1 MTPYAGVLLVYLLLK
16 RGCAASAAPRE
27 GTGDAPMA
35 TMLTTAQQVE
45 LLKQDGVKFE
55 LCSEE
60 DAVCFMQT
68 QANYFKLQPYTRL
81 FERCRY
87 GPNAGKFYSL
97 DFEQLR
103 CAVRLDQEL
112 MTLLFQ
118 ITHAIERCHKVEI
131 TEQLAAHGEDD
142 CGITQ
147 EYFASLNATYRTQR
161 ERELANALGSSLGA
175 CYPAVDRGHP
185 AIDAFLEFASF
196 GTLIDFTRFCALRW
210 NDKALK
216 SRHYDLKGAKALRNC
231 VAHDLCIIPLFA
243 LPNRSK
249 LTVGTHIYASITKA
263 GVTPMARDKWVKRA
277 GMREIAITLVVY
289 SQITSCDKAGFA
301 AQTSFET
308 LFNKLDSLS
317 SLFPANGPNATLWAA
332 LNFMK
337 ELTYGLNLIV

>member
-1 MTPYAGVLLVYLLLK
+1 
-16 RGCAASAAPRE
+16 
-27 GTGDAPMA
+27 MA
-35 TMLTTAQQVE
+35 TMLTTAQQIE

-55 LCSEE
+55 LCGEE
-60 DAVCFMQT
+60 DALCFMQA

-131 TEQLAAHGEDD
+131 IEQLAAHGEDD

-161 ERELANALGSSLGA
+161 ERELANALGSSLSA
-175 CYPAVDRGHP
+175 CYPEVDRARP

-216 SRHYDLKGAKALRNC
+216 SRHYDLRFTKDLRNC
-231 VAHDLCIIPLFA
+231 VAHDNCIIPNFSIKCESKPPITRKLYSKIKGSRISSNA
-243 LPNRSK
+243 REKWINR
-249 LTVGTHIYASITKA
+249 TA
-263 GVTPMARDKWVKRA
+263 
-277 GMREIAITLVVY
+277 MRQIAV
-289 SQITSCDKAGFA
+289 
-301 AQTSFET
+301 
-308 LFNKLDSLS
+308 
-317 SLFPANGPNATLWAA
+317 SLFLYKQVAISNTAAYSTQIELASFFEKTESYSKIFPSSGPNATIMAA
-332 LNFMK
+332 MK
-337 ELTYGLNLIV
+337 FLKDLTAELNLLV